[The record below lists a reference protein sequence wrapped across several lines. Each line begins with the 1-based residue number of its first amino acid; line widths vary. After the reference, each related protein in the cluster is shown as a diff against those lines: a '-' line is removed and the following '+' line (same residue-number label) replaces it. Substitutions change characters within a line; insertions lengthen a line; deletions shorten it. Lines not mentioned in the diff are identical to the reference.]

1 MAQYDA
7 LLTPLTVKHLRIR
20 NRIVSTAHAPAYA
33 EDGMPKERYQLYHEE
48 KAKGGIGLTIFGG
61 SSTVSVDCP
70 ATFGQISMAD
80 DRVVPYLQEFSERI
94 HKHGAAIW
102 CQITHMGRRTR
113 WDSGDWLPP
122 VAPSRVREP
131 ENRSFPK
138 EIEESDIVRIIHDF
152 GQAARRCKD
161 GGLDGVEL
169 SYSSSHLIAQFWS
182 SGINR
187 RMDKYGGSLDDRM
200 LFSTEVLEEV
210 RKQVGN
216 DFIVGT
222 RISGDEM
229 IDDGLDQEECLE
241 IARRIARS
249 GLVDYIGVMG
259 GVARDFR
266 TGAITMPNMSFPSA
280 PFLYLASA
288 IKAEVDIPVI
298 HAGRINDLATAARAV
313 EEGHVD
319 LVAMTRA
326 HMADPHIVEKLMEGK
341 PENIRE
347 CVGANYCSDRIYMA
361 GHSLCIHNAATGREM
376 TMPHVVSRTSGSQRR
391 IVVVGGG
398 PAGLEA
404 ARVSAARGHDV
415 VLFEA
420 EERTGGQMNIAA
432 RATWRKS
439 LSGITRWLDKEVR
452 RLAVDLRMQTEA
464 TPEDII
470 EEAPDIVIVATGGCP
485 NKGSFEGVDLSV
497 STWDILKGVEKPGE
511 RALLYDDNG
520 SHQGP
525 SCAEFM
531 ATRGALVELAF
542 PDRLMG
548 SEIGATN
555 FPSHLRELYKLDVII
570 TPDLRLVKIHQK
582 NNALVAVLQNVYSL
596 QEEERLVDMVVCEHG
611 TLPREDNI
619 YFALKP
625 MSRNLGEIDLRALIS
640 GMRQDTVHNSEGRF
654 QLFRVGD
661 AVASRNIHAAIYDSL
676 RLCKNF

>member
-1 MAQYDA
+1 MAEYDA
-7 LLTPLTVKHLRIR
+7 LLTPFTLKHLRIR
-20 NRIVSTAHAPAYA
+20 NRIMSTAHAPAYA
-33 EDGMPKERYQLYHEE
+33 EDGMPSERYQLYHEE

-61 SSTVSVDCP
+61 SSTISVDSP

-80 DRVVPYLQEFSERI
+80 DRVVPYLREFSERI

-102 CQITHMGRRTR
+102 CQIAHMGRRTR
-113 WDSGDWLPP
+113 WDTGDWLPP

-131 ENRSFPK
+131 ESRSFPK
-138 EIEESDIVRIIHDF
+138 EMEGSDIVRIIHDF
-152 GQAARRCKD
+152 GQAARRCKA

-187 RMDKYGGSLDDRM
+187 RADKYGGSLDGRV
-200 LFSTEVLEEV
+200 LFSMDVLEEV

-229 IDDGLDQEECLE
+229 IDDGLDQEECTE

-249 GLVDYIGVMG
+249 GLVDYISVMG
-259 GVARDFR
+259 GVARNFR
-266 TGAITMPNMSFPSA
+266 TGAITMPNMSFPLA

-288 IKAEVDIPVI
+288 IKAEVDIPVF
-298 HAGRINDLATAARAV
+298 HAGRINDLATAARAI
-313 EEGHVD
+313 ERGHVD

-326 HMADPHIVEKLMEGK
+326 HMADPHIVEKLMEGN

-347 CVGANYCSDRIYMA
+347 CVGANYCTDRIYMA
-361 GHSLCIHNAATGREM
+361 GHSLCIHNPATGREM
-376 TMPHVVSRTSGSQRR
+376 TMPHVISRSSGPRRR

-415 VLFEA
+415 VLFES
-420 EERTGGQMNIAA
+420 EERTGGQINIAS

-439 LSGITRWLDKEVR
+439 LSGIPRWLDREVR
-452 RLAVDLRMQTEA
+452 RLGVDLRMKTGA
-464 TPEDII
+464 TPEGVI
-470 EEAPDIVIVATGGCP
+470 EEAPDIVIVATGGSP
-485 NKGSFEGVDLSV
+485 DRGSFEGVDFTV
-497 STWDILKGVEKPGE
+497 STWDLLKGNGKPGK
-511 RALLYDDNG
+511 RVLLYDDNG

-531 ATRGALVELAF
+531 ARRGALVELAF

-555 FPSHLRELYKLDVII
+555 FPIHLRELYKLDVII
-570 TPDLRLVKIHQK
+570 TPDLRLVKVYPQDD
-582 NNALVAVLQNVYSL
+582 ALVAVLRNIYSL
-596 QEEERLVDMVVCEHG
+596 QEEQRLVDMVVCEHG
-611 TLPREDNI
+611 TRPREDI
-619 YFALKP
+619 YLALKP
-625 MSRNLGEIDLRALIS
+625 LSQNLGELELRALIA
-640 GMRQDTVHNSEGRF
+640 GTQQDAVHNAEGRF